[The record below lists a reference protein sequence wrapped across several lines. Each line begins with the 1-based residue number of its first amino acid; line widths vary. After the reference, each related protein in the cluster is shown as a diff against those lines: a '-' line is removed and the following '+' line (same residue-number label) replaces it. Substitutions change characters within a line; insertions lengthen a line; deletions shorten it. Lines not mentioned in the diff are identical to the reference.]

1 MAKPG
6 GWDTGG
12 TAGNLADAI
21 RKQAAAQRQRDP
33 AEVLK
38 RASSKIADRARAA
51 AGLPT
56 SNDPL
61 GQLLDQIQNINV
73 GGTPFDLIK
82 QQAYGS
88 VGAQY
93 DPLIEQLKAE
103 IEGTKSRAAKNQ
115 STVKQMYSDEA
126 QDIAAQ
132 LPEITNQMAAAS
144 KEAQGQYDQTQ
155 QVLQQ
160 EYAKNAEAQNALY
173 KQLGIQA
180 AAPEASQQAMEDQ
193 AYFQQQS
200 QSDEA
205 AALQSLREMTQSD
218 KAYNQQTSNNTR
230 LAGINAATDIGS
242 QLEQYLQ
249 GANAKLGGYEAG
261 KESAIQAAI
270 AQLQQED
277 QQRVAQAE
285 QQEYDRLMDMFNL
298 QLKMQQMQ
306 QSSTGSG
313 TGGLSSLFK
322 GTNGPPGASNLLGE
336 MYGGDTFSS
345 NSIMNEINELM
356 ANPNV
361 IAGRYDSGQKDMYGK
376 PIMNKV
382 NDAYLRQQLLEQMQG
397 GGDGPLSSTQ
407 YTPADINA
415 AIMALMAYQGKLR

>member
-1 MAKPG
+1 MARPG
-6 GWDTGG
+6 PWDTGG
-12 TAGNLADAI
+12 NAGNLADAI
-21 RKQAAAQRQRDP
+21 RRQAAAQRERNP

-38 RASSKIADRARAA
+38 KAASRVADRARSA

-61 GQLLDQIQNINV
+61 GQLMEQIQNINV
-73 GGTPFDLIK
+73 GATPYDIIQ
-82 QQAYGS
+82 QQAVGS

-103 IEGTKSRAAKNQ
+103 IAGTKSRAAKNQ
-115 STVKQMYSDEA
+115 ATVKQMYSDEA
-126 QDIAAQ
+126 QNIAAQ
-132 LPEITNQMAAAS
+132 MPEITNQMAAAS

-155 QVLQQ
+155 QILEQ

-193 AYFQQQS
+193 SYFQS
-200 QSDEA
+200 QSKADEA
-205 AALQSLREMTQSD
+205 AALQSLREMTQAD
-218 KAYNQQTSNNTR
+218 QAYNQQTSNNTR
-230 LAGINAATDIGS
+230 LAGINAATDIGA

-249 GANAKLGGYEAG
+249 GANAKLGGYQAG

-285 QQEYDRLMDMFNL
+285 QQEYERLMDMFNL
-298 QLKMQQMQ
+298 QLKMQQMKDKADSQ
-306 QSSTGSG
+306 ASSPFG
-313 TGGLSSLFK
+313 SLFK
-322 GTNGPPGASNLLGE
+322 GTNGPGGAANVLGS
-336 MYGGDTFSS
+336 MYGGDTYSS
-345 NSIMNEINELM
+345 NAIMDEINKLM
-356 ANPNV
+356 ENPNV
-361 IAGRYDSGQKDMYGK
+361 IAGRYDSGQKDAYGK
-376 PIMNKV
+376 PVMNKV

-397 GGDGPLSSTQ
+397 GNTPMTGTQ
-407 YTPADINA
+407 YSSADINA
-415 AIMALMAYQGKLR
+415 AIMALMAYQGRLR

>member
-1 MAKPG
+1 MAEPG

-21 RKQAAAQRQRDP
+21 RKQAAAQKNRDP
-33 AEVLK
+33 AEVLR
-38 RASSKIADRARAA
+38 RAAGRIADRAKSA
-51 AGLPT
+51 AGLST
-56 SNDPL
+56 GTDPL
-61 GQLLDQIQNINV
+61 SQLMDQIQNINV
-73 GGTPFDLIK
+73 GYTPFDTIK

-103 IEGTKSRAAKNQ
+103 IAGTKSRAAKNQ

-126 QDIAAQ
+126 QAIAAQ
-132 LPEITNQMAAAS
+132 LPDITNQMAAAS

-155 QVLQQ
+155 EVLQQ

-180 AAPEASQQAMEDQ
+180 AAPEASQQGMEDQ

-200 QSDEA
+200 KSDEA
-205 AALQSLREMTQSD
+205 AALQSLREMTQAD
-218 KAYNQQTSNNTR
+218 TAYNRQTSDNTR
-230 LAGINAATDIGS
+230 LAGVNAAADIGS

-277 QQRVAQAE
+277 QARVDRQE
-285 QQEYDRLMDMFNL
+285 EQEYNRLMDMFNL

-306 QSSTGSG
+306 QSADSRAS
-313 TGGLSSLFK
+313 SPFDSLFK
-322 GTNGPPGASNLLGE
+322 GTNGPPGAANLLGS
-336 MYGGDTFSS
+336 MYGGDEFSS
-345 NSIMNEINELM
+345 NAIMGEINELM

-397 GGDGPLSSTQ
+397 GNTPMTGTQ
-407 YTPADINA
+407 YTPADINS

>member
-21 RKQAAAQRQRDP
+21 RKQAAAQRNRDP
-33 AEVLK
+33 AEALRK
-38 RASSKIADRARAA
+38 ASRNIADRAKAA

-61 GQLLDQIQNINV
+61 GQLLEQIQNINV
-73 GGTPFDLIK
+73 GYTPFDTIK

-103 IEGTKSRAAKNQ
+103 IEGTKSRASKNQ
-115 STVKQMYSDEA
+115 ATVKQMYSDEA
-126 QDIAAQ
+126 QAIAAQ
-132 LPEITNQMAAAS
+132 LPDITNQMAAAS

-155 QVLQQ
+155 QILEQ

-193 AYFQQQS
+193 TYFQNQS
-200 QSDEA
+200 QSDET
-205 AALQSLREMTQSD
+205 AALQALREMTQAD

-230 LAGINAATDIGS
+230 LAGVNAATDIGS

-277 QQRVAQAE
+277 QQRVQQAE
-285 QQEYDRLMDMFNL
+285 QQEYERMMDMFNL

-306 QSSTGSG
+306 QSAESKAS
-313 TGGLSSLFK
+313 SPFESLFK
-322 GTNGPPGASNLLGE
+322 GTNGPAGAANVLGE
-336 MYGGDTFSS
+336 MYGDDTFSS
-345 NSIMNEINELM
+345 NAVMSEIDKLM

-361 IAGRYDSGQKDMYGK
+361 IAGKYDSGQKDMYGK
-376 PIMNKV
+376 PVMNKV
-382 NDAYLRQQLLEQMQG
+382 NDAYLRQMLIEQMQG
-397 GGDGPLSSTQ
+397 GNTPLSGPQ
-407 YTPADINA
+407 YSPMDINT
-415 AIMALMAYQGKLR
+415 AIMALMAQQGKLR